1 MLHAGNVVT
10 MFDNHC
16 CGVNKRGQFII
27 PKSPSR
33 GLVLKLDL
41 THFKASKAAQYTLGP
56 HFLVLFQ
63 GNTEQL
69 SNGNVVLGW
78 GSTAQFSEFNGA
90 GNRQLLQAKFPGIDQ
105 TYRAT
110 LQHWIGLPAAHPGG
124 AVRTKGGRATV
135 YASWNGTTQT
145 KKWRVLAGSS
155 STHLSRVATKAMSN
169 FETAIKLS
177 KTHKVYEVEAL
188 DGKGHVLGRSKP
200 FS

>member
-1 MLHAGNVVT
+1 
-10 MFDNHC
+10 
-16 CGVNKRGQFII
+16 
-27 PKSPSR
+27 
-33 GLVLKLDL
+33 
-41 THFKASKAAQYTLGP
+41 
-56 HFLVLFQ
+56 
-63 GNTEQL
+63 
-69 SNGNVVLGW
+69 
-78 GSTAQFSEFNGA
+78 
-90 GNRQLLQAKFPGIDQ
+90 
-105 TYRAT
+105 
-110 LQHWIGLPAAHPGG
+110 
-124 AVRTKGGRATV
+124 V